1 MDGIIL
7 FADNKVFEKNSF
19 ENNLFE
25 KLHSDQEL
33 SVLPISN
40 LEDLKNTIHSISTF
54 KALILD
60 WNFEKDDV
68 DDMRDFGVEI
78 TKSNPESLLESIE
91 IYSLIYVYS
100 QNEIAKDTQD
110 KLIDRFHEKIKF
122 KTKGDKTNSDNEYL
136 TIKKDIVDFDNSN
149 QQMEM
154 PFVWS
159 QTINQ
164 SVQRI
169 FNELENANPYWIKE
183 IRETAKNDGGEPTSE
198 VIDIFNNLLSE
209 SLIQDKTLRTSL
221 NEYDCKES
229 GGDDESIAKLYRRI
243 YYSILTN
250 ESPIMTGDIFQFG
263 ENEFGILITPECDLS
278 NNMKEMPKDIYEF
291 LIIDRAKSEYYQ
303 NQRKVKFKK
312 DEASQREVFNNKVLS
327 RHILPTFPFSG
338 TDYSKLAIIDFCNAF
353 RSYSKNDIKVK
364 NAKRICKLNAPYI
377 HQLRQRFVAFFG
389 KYGVPA
395 IPKSLRDFNLVNLK
409 K

>member
-7 FADNKVFEKNSF
+7 FADNKVFENNSF
-19 ENNLFE
+19 ENDLFE
-25 KLHSDQEL
+25 KLHSDGDL
-33 SVLPISN
+33 SVIPISN
-40 LEDLKNTIHSISTF
+40 LEDFKKTIRSISTF

-60 WNFEKDDV
+60 WNFENNDVEDDLV
-68 DDMRDFGVEI
+68 DYGVEKP
-78 TKSNPESLLESIE
+78 KSNPESLLEIIE

-100 QNEIAKDTQD
+100 QIEIAREIQD
-110 KLIDRFHEKIKF
+110 KLINRFHEKIKF
-122 KTKGDKTNSDNEYL
+122 KIKGDKKDSDNEYQ
-136 TIKKDIVDFDNSN
+136 TIKEDIIEFEQTNK
-149 QQMEM
+149 QMGM

-159 QTINQ
+159 QAINQ

-169 FNELENANPYWIKE
+169 FTELENANPYWIKE

-209 SLIQDKTLRTSL
+209 ALIQDKTLRTSL
-221 NEYDCKES
+221 NEYDCNER

-243 YYSILTN
+243 YYSILTI

-278 NNMKEMPKDIYEF
+278 NNMKEEPKDIYEF
-291 LIIDRAKSEYYQ
+291 LIIDKAKSEVYQ
-303 NQRKVKFKK
+303 NQRKEKFKNK
-312 DEASQREVFNNKVLS
+312 GGAQQREIFNNKVLS
-327 RHILPTFPFSG
+327 RHILPTFPFSEN
-338 TDYSKLAIIDFCNAF
+338 DYAKLAIIDFCNAF
-353 RSYSKNDIKVK
+353 RSYEKNDAMVQ
-364 NAKRICKLNAPYI
+364 NAKRIYKLNAPYI

-395 IPKSLRDFNLVNLK
+395 IPQSLRDFNLK
-409 K
+409 

>member
-1 MDGIIL
+1 MDGIVL
-7 FADNKVFEKNSF
+7 FADNKVFENGSF

-25 KLHSDQEL
+25 NLHSDKDL

-40 LEDLKNTIHSISTF
+40 LEDLKKTIHSISTF

-60 WNFEKDDV
+60 WNFDKDDV
-68 DDMRDFGVEI
+68 DDDLGDLGVEI

-100 QNEIAKDTQD
+100 QNEIAKDTQG

-136 TIKKDIVDFDNSN
+136 TIKKDIVDFENSN

-229 GGDDESIAKLYRRI
+229 GDDDESIAKLYRRI

-291 LIIDRAKSEYYQ
+291 LIIDRAKSECYQ

-312 DEASQREVFNNKVLS
+312 DETSQREIFNNKVLS

-353 RSYSKNDIKVK
+353 RSYSKNDIKVQ

-395 IPKSLRDFNLVNLK
+395 IPQSLRDFNLK
-409 K
+409 

>member
-1 MDGIIL
+1 MDGIVL

-68 DDMRDFGVEI
+68 DDMRDLGVEI
-78 TKSNPESLLESIE
+78 TKSNPESLLENIE

-136 TIKKDIVDFDNSN
+136 TIKKDIVDFENSN
-149 QQMEM
+149 QQMKM

-209 SLIQDKTLRTSL
+209 SLIQDKNLRDSL

-243 YYSILTN
+243 FYSKLTEN
-250 ESPIMTGDIFQFG
+250 APIMTGDIFKFKK
-263 ENEFGILITPECDLS
+263 NEYGILITPECEVSKADEFCFLVLQKTEFNS
-278 NNMKEMPKDIYEF
+278 YLQKNNSYSRERDDYNTFNEKKKGNI
-291 LIIDRAKSEYYQ
+291 
-303 NQRKVKFKK
+303 RKI
-312 DEASQREVFNNKVLS
+312 FNNEELSIHVLPS
-327 RHILPTFPFSG
+327 FPFEDTKYNMSG
-338 TDYSKLAIIDFCNAF
+338 IISFKTAFCIKE
-353 RSYSKNDIKVK
+353 KNDVEK
-364 NAKRICKLNAPYI
+364 KRTNFKLNAPYI

-395 IPKSLRDFNLVNLK
+395 IPQSLRDFNLK
-409 K
+409 

>member
-7 FADNKVFEKNSF
+7 FADNKVFENNSF
-19 ENNLFE
+19 ENYLFE
-25 KLHSDQEL
+25 KLHSDGDL
-33 SVLPISN
+33 SVIPISN
-40 LEDLKNTIHSISTF
+40 LEDLKKTIRSISTF

-60 WNFEKDDV
+60 WNFENNDVEDDLV
-68 DDMRDFGVEI
+68 DFGVEKP
-78 TKSNPESLLESIE
+78 KSNPESLLEIIE

-100 QNEIAKDTQD
+100 QIEIAREIQD
-110 KLIDRFHEKIKF
+110 KLINRFHEKIKF
-122 KTKGDKTNSDNEYL
+122 KIKGDKKDSDNEYQ
-136 TIKKDIVDFDNSN
+136 TIKKDIIEFEQTNK
-149 QQMEM
+149 QMGM

-159 QTINQ
+159 QAINQ

-169 FNELENANPYWIKE
+169 FTELENANPYWIKE

-209 SLIQDKTLRTSL
+209 ALIQDKTIRTSL
-221 NEYDCKES
+221 NEYDCNER

-278 NNMKEMPKDIYEF
+278 NNMKEVPKDIYEF
-291 LIIDRAKSEYYQ
+291 LIIDRAKSEDYQ
-303 NQRKVKFKK
+303 NQRKEKFKK
-312 DEASQREVFNNKVLS
+312 KDGAPQQREIFNNKVLS
-327 RHILPTFPFSG
+327 RHILPTFPFCEN
-338 TDYSKLAIIDFCNAF
+338 DYTKLAIIDFCNAF
-353 RSYSKNDIKVK
+353 RSYGKNDAIVQK
-364 NAKRICKLNAPYI
+364 AKRVYKLNAPYI

-395 IPKSLRDFNLVNLK
+395 IPQSLRDYNLK
-409 K
+409 

>member
-7 FADNKVFEKNSF
+7 FADNKVFENGSF
-19 ENNLFE
+19 ENDLFE
-25 KLHSDQEL
+25 KLHSDEKL

-40 LEDLKNTIHSISTF
+40 LEDLKKTIHSISTF

-60 WNFEKDDV
+60 WNFDKDDV
-68 DDMRDFGVEI
+68 NDDFKDFGVEL

-100 QNEIAKDTQD
+100 QNEIAKETQD

-122 KTKGDKTNSDNEYL
+122 KTKGDKANSDSEYQ
-136 TIKKDIVDFDNSN
+136 TIKKDIVAFENSN
-149 QQMEM
+149 KQMEM

-169 FNELENANPYWIKE
+169 FNELENASPYWIKE
-183 IRETAKNDGGEPTSE
+183 IRETAKYDGGEPTSE

-209 SLIQDKTLRTSL
+209 TLIQDKTLRTSL
-221 NEYDCKES
+221 NEYDCNEI
-229 GGDDESIAKLYRRI
+229 GGNDESIAKLYRRI

-263 ENEFGILITPECDLS
+263 ENEFGILVTPECDLS
-278 NNMKEMPKDIYEF
+278 NNVKDVPKDIYEF
-291 LIIDRAKSEYYQ
+291 LIIDKAKSEDYQ

-312 DEASQREVFNNKVLS
+312 KDGASQRDIFNNKVLS
-327 RHILPTFPFSG
+327 RHILPTFPFSR

-353 RSYSKNDIKVK
+353 RSYNKNDVKVQK
-364 NAKRICKLNAPYI
+364 AKRICKLNAPYI

-395 IPKSLRDFNLVNLK
+395 IPKSLRDFNLK
-409 K
+409 

>member
-7 FADNKVFEKNSF
+7 FADNNVFENNSF
-19 ENNLFE
+19 ENDLFE
-25 KLHSDQEL
+25 KLHSDKNL
-33 SVLPISN
+33 SVLPVSN
-40 LEDLKNTIHSISTF
+40 LEDLKKTIRSISTF

-60 WNFEKDDV
+60 WNFENDDIENDLEDYGV
-68 DDMRDFGVEI
+68 DKP
-78 TKSNPESLLESIE
+78 KSNPESLLENIE

-100 QNEIAKDTQD
+100 QIEIPKDIQD
-110 KLIDRFHEKIKF
+110 NLINRFHEKIKF
-122 KTKGDKTNSDNEYL
+122 KIKGDKKDSDNEYQ
-136 TIKKDIVDFDNSN
+136 TIKKDIIDFEQTNK
-149 QQMEM
+149 QMEM

-169 FNELENANPYWIKE
+169 FTELGNANPYWIKE

-209 SLIQDKTLRTSL
+209 ALIQDKTLRTSL
-221 NEYDCKES
+221 NEYSCDKID
-229 GGDDESIAKLYRRI
+229 GDNESIAKLYRRI
-243 YYSILTN
+243 YYSILTI

-278 NNMKEMPKDIYEF
+278 NNMKEEPKDIYEF
-291 LIIDRAKSEYYQ
+291 LIIDKAKSEVYQ
-303 NQRKVKFKK
+303 NQRKEKFKK
-312 DEASQREVFNNKVLS
+312 KDGAQQREIFNNKVLS
-327 RHILPTFPFSG
+327 RHILPTFPFSEN
-338 TDYSKLAIIDFCNAF
+338 DYTKLAIIDFCNAF
-353 RSYSKNDIKVK
+353 RSYGKNDAMVQ
-364 NAKRICKLNAPYI
+364 NAKRIYKLNAPYI

-395 IPKSLRDFNLVNLK
+395 IPQSLRDFNLK
-409 K
+409 

>member
-7 FADNKVFEKNSF
+7 FADNKVFENGSF
-19 ENNLFE
+19 ENDLFE
-25 KLHSDQEL
+25 KLHSDEEL

-40 LEDLKNTIHSISTF
+40 LGDLKKTIHSISTF

-60 WNFEKDDV
+60 WNFDKDDV
-68 DDMRDFGVEI
+68 NDDLEDLGVEL

-100 QNEIAKDTQD
+100 QNEIAKETQD
-110 KLIDRFHEKIKF
+110 KLIERFYEKIKF
-122 KTKGDKTNSDNEYL
+122 KTKGEKANSDNEYQ
-136 TIKKDIVDFDNSN
+136 TIKKDIVGFENSN
-149 QQMEM
+149 KQMET

-169 FNELENANPYWIKE
+169 FNELENASPYWIKE

-209 SLIQDKTLRTSL
+209 TLIQDKTLRTSL
-221 NEYDCKES
+221 NEYDCNES
-229 GGDDESIAKLYRRI
+229 GGNDESIAKLYRRI

-278 NNMKEMPKDIYEF
+278 NNMKDALKDIYEF
-291 LIIDRAKSEYYQ
+291 LIIDKVKSECYQ
-303 NQRKVKFKK
+303 NQRKEKFKK
-312 DEASQREVFNNKVLS
+312 KDGASQRDIFNNKVLS

-338 TDYSKLAIIDFCNAF
+338 NDYTKLAIIDFCNAF
-353 RSYSKNDIKVK
+353 RSYSKNEAAVQ
-364 NAKRICKLNAPYI
+364 NAKRIYKLNAPYI
-377 HQLRQRFVAFFG
+377 HQLRQRFVAFLG
-389 KYGVPA
+389 RYGVPA
-395 IPKSLRDFNLVNLK
+395 IPQSLRDFNLK
-409 K
+409 

>member
-395 IPKSLRDFNLVNLK
+395 IPKSLRDFNLK
-409 K
+409 